1 MKRSF
6 SAVLTLLCAAA
17 PCFAADAPAAAVETP
32 AATAAAAP
40 AAKMPAKKDAAKP
53 ARHITREELAQAL
66 NEYPD
71 VLMQALLK
79 VDKAAFFKFVVD
91 SQKAYQASEQ
101 ERELETAIKSPFTPK
116 IDDKTRVRG
125 DKNAPITLVEYS
137 DFECPYCAQGYQIV
151 EQLTGKYGTR
161 MRFIYKHMPL
171 VNLHPQAM
179 PAARWQEAVALQSPE
194 KAWQFHDKMF
204 ENQGKLGD
212 PKTADEFFHQT
223 VKELG
228 LDDKKAEKD
237 AASKAVQDKIDA
249 DVKEAE
255 EFGFTGTPGFLVN
268 GVAVR
273 GAYPPA
279 YFDMI
284 ISKLGLGSA
293 E

>member
-17 PCFAADAPAAAVETP
+17 PCFAADAPAAMTPETP
-32 AATAAAAP
+32 AAAAP
-40 AAKMPAKKDAAKP
+40 AAKPAH
-53 ARHITREELAQAL
+53 RISREELEQAL
-66 NEYPD
+66 NDYPD
-71 VLMQALLK
+71 VLMSALLK
-79 VDKAAFFKFVVD
+79 VDKAAFFKLVID
-91 SQKAYQASEQ
+91 SQNAYKAAEQ
-101 ERELETAIKSPFTPK
+101 ERELAEALKNPYSPK
-116 IDDKTRVRG
+116 IDDKTRIRG

-137 DFECPYCAQGYQIV
+137 DFECPYCGQGYQIV
-151 EQLTGKYGTR
+151 EQLKDKYGAK

-194 KAWQFHDKMF
+194 KAWLFHDKMF
-204 ENQGKLGD
+204 ENQAKLGD
-212 PKTADEFFHQT
+212 AKTADAFFHQT
-223 VKELG
+223 VKDLG

-255 EFGFTGTPGFLVN
+255 AFGFTGTPGFLVN

-284 ISKLGLGSA
+284 IGKLGLGSA